1 MMSGAFDPFREWLD
15 IPPAEQPPH
24 YYRLLGLRPFE
35 SDSVSIAHAADDRAT
50 LVGRHFDGPHAAV
63 AQKLL
68 ERIEAVRAQLLNAER
83 KAAYDTT
90 LRQKL
95 AAAGSAPAQPASAA
109 ESEAPPVQSSPAPP
123 ESTGARPQK
132 FKILGEYLIMSR
144 LGAGGMGQVYKAK
157 HQRMRRIVA
166 LKVLPPQAVMSEKSV
181 RRFSREV
188 QAAARLNHPNIVT
201 AFDAGEQQGIHY
213 LVMEY
218 VAGSDLAMLVREHGP
233 LDVESAL
240 DCILQTARGLEYA
253 HSEGIIHRD
262 IKPSNLLVDTR
273 GTVKILDMGLAR
285 FDDTFGGHEALTSAG
300 LTRTEQIMGTV
311 DYMSPEQAEDTR
323 RADARSDI
331 YSLGCTLFNLLTGA
345 AAFEGD
351 TVMKK
356 LLAHRSGDI
365 PSLAAQRSDVPKQLD
380 DLFRRMVAKAP
391 DDRFQSMTEVIAALE
406 RCRAALGSAVTVGPS
421 NSAPQSSFWNLLR
434 GAESTGGARSSTTR
448 SRRQEA
454 TVELRDPAEETTPG
468 LLEILVSTVHRN
480 PITAIMGVAGIVL
493 LAIAAVWLG
502 AFSGS
507 RSSPVGQTEEG
518 VSNATVA
525 ADQKA
530 TESMAEAAS
539 NHLAKPALENQWL
552 DVLSLI
558 DLEKQPPQRGNWS
571 RDDKG
576 LHYAAEAGTMGI
588 LPLPLV
594 ITGSHRWQIEISS
607 MNVAGLGQFLVF
619 PVGGNWVRLMLD
631 GGRNQAHACGLE
643 RVNGFPVTAAEN
655 PTATVFDLK
664 PGRKYLLQLE
674 VRLSGREAEIQ
685 AKIDGD
691 KLFDWKGPIRE
702 LSVVNAAQVN
712 GFTVSEL
719 MGVRPFN
726 VYSIKLQAFD
736 NGAVKLLNAAPA
748 EMKLPKFVVPLAK

>member
-1 MMSGAFDPFREWLD
+1 
-15 IPPAEQPPH
+15 
-24 YYRLLGLRPFE
+24 
-35 SDSVSIAHAADDRAT
+35 
-50 LVGRHFDGPHAAV
+50 
-63 AQKLL
+63 
-68 ERIEAVRAQLLNAER
+68 
-83 KAAYDTT
+83 
-90 LRQKL
+90 
-95 AAAGSAPAQPASAA
+95 
-109 ESEAPPVQSSPAPP
+109 
-123 ESTGARPQK
+123 
-132 FKILGEYLIMSR
+132 
-144 LGAGGMGQVYKAK
+144 
-157 HQRMRRIVA
+157 
-166 LKVLPPQAVMSEKSV
+166 
-181 RRFSREV
+181 
-188 QAAARLNHPNIVT
+188 
-201 AFDAGEQQGIHY
+201 
-213 LVMEY
+213 
-218 VAGSDLAMLVREHGP
+218 
-233 LDVESAL
+233 
-240 DCILQTARGLEYA
+240 
-253 HSEGIIHRD
+253 
-262 IKPSNLLVDTR
+262 
-273 GTVKILDMGLAR
+273 
-285 FDDTFGGHEALTSAG
+285 
-300 LTRTEQIMGTV
+300 
-311 DYMSPEQAEDTR
+311 
-323 RADARSDI
+323 
-331 YSLGCTLFNLLTGA
+331 
-345 AAFEGD
+345 
-351 TVMKK
+351 
-356 LLAHRSGDI
+356 
-365 PSLAAQRSDVPKQLD
+365 
-380 DLFRRMVAKAP
+380 
-391 DDRFQSMTEVIAALE
+391 
-406 RCRAALGSAVTVGPS
+406 
-421 NSAPQSSFWNLLR
+421 
-434 GAESTGGARSSTTR
+434 
-448 SRRQEA
+448 
-454 TVELRDPAEETTPG
+454 
-468 LLEILVSTVHRN
+468 
-480 PITAIMGVAGIVL
+480 
-493 LAIAAVWLG
+493 
-502 AFSGS
+502 
-507 RSSPVGQTEEG
+507 
-518 VSNATVA
+518 
-525 ADQKA
+525 
-530 TESMAEAAS
+530 MAEAAS